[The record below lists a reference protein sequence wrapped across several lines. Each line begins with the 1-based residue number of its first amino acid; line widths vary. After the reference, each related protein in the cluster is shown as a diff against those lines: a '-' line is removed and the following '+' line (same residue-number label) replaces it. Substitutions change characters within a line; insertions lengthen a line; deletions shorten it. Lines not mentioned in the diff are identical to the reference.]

1 MNVALTTG
9 NIDDRKPVLDLL
21 RGHAGRFFSDKGYI
35 SKALA
40 RDLKDLGIVL
50 ITKFKKNM
58 NNKLMRWSDKQ
69 LLRKRAVIESVIE
82 QLKYTCQIEHS
93 RHRSPTNFI
102 ANLFSG
108 LIAYCHFSRKPSIA
122 IDRLAIKASA

>member
-1 MNVALTTG
+1 ME
-9 NIDDRKPVLDLL
+9 
-21 RGHAGRFFSDKGYI
+21 
-35 SKALA
+35 
-40 RDLKDLGIVL
+40 
-50 ITKFKKNM
+50 
-58 NNKLMRWSDKQ
+58 WSDNQ

-82 QLKYTCQIEHS
+82 QLKHVCLIEHS

-122 IDRLAIKASA
+122 LDRFALSA